1 MWPAGVCV
9 LAVQTQGWLGARPGP
24 WSPGW
29 RPLLGT
35 GVRSVLGAAWSQG
48 LGAHRLF
55 CVLLLPPAFHQG
67 RAGVRAAGVVSP
79 HFSLFS
85 KRCPANKLPDAEL
98 SLEVAEGM
106 VGVFLPLLQAPG
118 SLLRSSPAPC
128 PRGHS
133 IPSST
138 SWPVHL
144 HVHAYVCTCVHMCLH
159 VCVCTEHALLFMVTR
174 HSPSPQ
180 PGNCHL
186 CLLVI
191 HSLGLVKSA
200 APPMLSTVCSG
211 IGHCP

>member
-67 RAGVRAAGVVSP
+67 RAGVRAVGVVSP

-118 SLLRSSPAPC
+118 SLLRSSPAPGGTPFPPPHLGPC
-128 PRGHS
+128 TYMCTHVSARVCMCAHVS
-133 IPSST
+133 ARVYRACSS
-138 SWPVHL
+138 L
-144 HVHAYVCTCVHMCLH
+144 HGDTTLP
-159 VCVCTEHALLFMVTR
+159 F
-174 HSPSPQ
+174 
-180 PGNCHL
+180 
-186 CLLVI
+186 
-191 HSLGLVKSA
+191 
-200 APPMLSTVCSG
+200 PPAW
-211 IGHCP
+211 